1 MSAVIL
7 IAASIVRFAY
17 VKKIHSFA
25 GIVLTIYL
33 LIFAAIF
40 ICTELSVLRCRTWFY
55 FLNFGWGKALFS
67 FFIACL
73 CLGSARAVTWLDVLV
88 GVYFLFLALV
98 LPLISIVYFGQ
109 ESEHVDQMLKKIE
122 EEKAAKAA
130 ANQNQA

>member
-1 MSAVIL
+1 M
-7 IAASIVRFAY
+7 
-17 VKKIHSFA
+17 
-25 GIVLTIYL
+25 
-33 LIFAAIF
+33 
-40 ICTELSVLRCRTWFY
+40 
-55 FLNFGWGKALFS
+55 
-67 FFIACL
+67 
-73 CLGSARAVTWLDVLV
+73 DVLV